1 LFRRVFEMSDHGN
14 TDEIRLD
21 KWLWAAR
28 FFKTRA
34 LAAEAV
40 GGGKVEVNGARPKAS
55 RHVRVGDQLTIRRGP
70 FEWTLI
76 VRETAKLRGPAP
88 QAQTLYQETEE
99 STRRREAAA
108 AQMKLER
115 PPTFDAPGR
124 PSKRD
129 RRAMERFTKKRW

>member
-1 LFRRVFEMSDHGN
+1 MSDHKD
-14 TDEIRLD
+14 TDEVRLD

-40 GGGKVEVNGARPKAS
+40 GGGKVEVNSVRPKAS
-55 RHVRVGDQLTIRRGP
+55 RHVRVGDQLTIRRGA
-70 FEWTLI
+70 FEWTVI
-76 VRETAKLRGPAP
+76 VREVARLRGPAP
-88 QAQTLYQETEE
+88 QAQTLYRETEE
-99 STRRREAAA
+99 SIRRRERAA

-129 RRAMERFTKKRW
+129 RRTIERFTKKRW